1 MNLHNRKILIKVL
14 PQWMKKNHDIKLTC
28 YSEST
33 CVPELDQIIKVLFET
48 SMFVGGFLGFFL
60 DNTIPGTREERGLVA
75 WEAQHG
81 AKQRDSDS
89 EGRSDL
95 STYDIPYISS
105 LRMDHVNIGPVT
117 LPYIGINVK
126 SASEKLKHHSWA
138 RYLPF
143 LPTFSLKSRKT
154 TKV

>member
-1 MNLHNRKILIKVL
+1 MFKVL

-28 YSEST
+28 TSEST

-81 AKQRDSDS
+81 TKQRDS
-89 EGRSDL
+89 EGSSDL
-95 STYDIPYISS
+95 TTYDIPYISS
-105 LRMDHVNIGPVT
+105 LKIGHVSIGPAR
-117 LPYIGINVK
+117 LPYIGINSK
-126 SASEKLKHHSWA
+126 NSSDKLKNYSWA

-143 LPTFSLKSRKT
+143 LPTFTLKKEKT

>member
-1 MNLHNRKILIKVL
+1 
-14 PQWMKKNHDIKLTC
+14 MKKNHDIKLTC

-105 LRMDHVNIGPVT
+105 LRMDHVNIGPLT

-126 SASEKLKHHSWA
+126 SASEKLKHYSWA

>member
-1 MNLHNRKILIKVL
+1 
-14 PQWMKKNHDIKLTC
+14 MKKNHDIKLTC
-28 YSEST
+28 ASEST

-48 SMFVGGFLGFFL
+48 SMFVGGFLGFLL

-81 AKQRDSDS
+81 TKQRDS
-89 EGRSDL
+89 EGSSDL
-95 STYDIPYISS
+95 TTYDIPYISS
-105 LRMDHVNIGPVT
+105 LKIDHVSIGPVR
-117 LPYIGINVK
+117 LPYIGINSK
-126 SASEKLKHHSWA
+126 NASEKLENYSWA

-143 LPTFSLKSRKT
+143 LPTFSLKLRKT